1 MSMIGLILHNIRA
14 RWLRSLFT
22 ALAVAIGVATVV
34 TLGVVTHS
42 LRTTAAAVLS
52 TGDADFTVAQGGVS
66 DVLNSVI
73 DEKQL
78 ARIGRYPG
86 VHSVVGA
93 LITTSKLNADNPLF
107 LEIGIDPAKL
117 EQFGVH
123 VAAGRA
129 FGPRATDE
137 ILLGWRAADSLGKRV
152 GDPIVVDGDRYTV
165 VGIYRTGQA
174 LGDAGSMVPLVTLQ
188 ARQRQAGL
196 VTLAFVQVDK
206 GTPLAPLRARIHRDQ
221 PTLTTV
227 RLASEFGRVDRNFQ
241 FVSAAD
247 RGSTYLALIIGAVIV
262 TNTMLLSFF
271 ERTREFGLLRA
282 VGWRRWR
289 IMLLVVGEVLLISLG
304 GAAIGVGVAYGA
316 TTGMTHVAHLAG
328 YLHPVYSAGTF
339 WRALYLAIG
348 IGILGALYPAARAAF
363 LRPLVALRRE

>member
-1 MSMIGLILHNIRA
+1 MLGLVLHNVRA

-34 TLGVVTHS
+34 TLGVVTRS
-42 LRTTAAAVLS
+42 LRTTAAAVLR
-52 TGDADFTVAQGGVS
+52 TGKADFTVAQGGAA
-66 DVLNSVI
+66 DVLDSVI

-78 ARIGRYPG
+78 ARLQQYPD
-86 VHSVVGA
+86 VQHAVGA
-93 LITTSKLNADNPLF
+93 LVTTTKLNSDNPQF
-107 LEIGIDPAKL
+107 LEIGIEPANL
-117 EQFGVH
+117 QPFGVH
-123 VAAGRA
+123 IAAGRA
-129 FGPRATDE
+129 FAPRAQDE
-137 ILLGWRAADSLGKRV
+137 LLLGWRAADSLGKHV
-152 GDPIVVDGDRYTV
+152 GDSMVVDGDRYTV

-174 LGDAGSMVPLVTLQ
+174 LGDAGSMLPLVTLQ
-188 ARQRQAGL
+188 AHEREPGL
-196 VTLAFVQVDK
+196 VTLAFVQVK
-206 GTPLAPLRARIHRDQ
+206 PGTRLAPLRARIHHDQ

-227 RLASEFGRVDRNFQ
+227 RLATEFGRVDRNFQ

-247 RGSTYLALIIGAVIV
+247 RGATLLALIIGAVIV

-289 IMLLVVGEVLLISLG
+289 IMLLVLGEVLVISVG
-304 GAAIGVGVAYGA
+304 GAAIGVAVAYGA
-316 TTGMTHVAHLAG
+316 TTGLQHLPQLAG
-328 YLHPVYSAGTF
+328 YLHPVYAAGTF

-348 IGILGALYPAARAAF
+348 IGVLGALYPAARAAF